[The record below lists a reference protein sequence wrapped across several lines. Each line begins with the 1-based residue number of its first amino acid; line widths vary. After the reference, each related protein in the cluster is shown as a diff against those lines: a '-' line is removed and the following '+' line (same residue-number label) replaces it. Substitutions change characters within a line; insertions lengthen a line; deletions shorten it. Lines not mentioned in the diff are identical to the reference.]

1 MAVCKRIKKQN
12 CAIIQARMT
21 SKRLSEKCMK
31 DLAGKPLIDHVIER
45 AKAIKGISHVILAVP
60 DSPESNPLIERAK
73 ALGIESFMGSED
85 NVLSRYYNAAL
96 KYGAEFI
103 IRITADN
110 PLTDPDYA
118 SMALEIATESEAD
131 LCSIS
136 NIPLGTG
143 TEIIKFSALKEAFEN
158 AERPYHYEHVTPYIK
173 EHPEIFSIERHSVE
187 IQDFMEG
194 LRLTVDT
201 EEDYQMMNSIFSALY
216 KDKIFPL
223 KDVLNFLKENPSIA
237 ESNLNVQQRKMTH
250 SENA

>member
-1 MAVCKRIKKQN
+1 MVVCKRIKKHN

-21 SKRLSEKCMK
+21 SKRLSGKCMK

-45 AKAIKGISHVILAVP
+45 AKAIKGIDYVILAVP
-60 DSPESNPLIERAK
+60 DSPESNPLIDRAS
-73 ALGIESFMGSED
+73 ALGIEYFAGSED

-96 KYGAEFI
+96 KFGGDYI
-103 IRITADN
+103 VRITADN
-110 PLTDPDYA
+110 PLTDPEYA
-118 SMALEIATESEAD
+118 SMALEIATESETD

-143 TEIIKFSALKEAFEN
+143 TEIIKFSALKESFEN

-173 EHPEIFSIERHSVE
+173 EHPEIFSIERHTVE
-187 IQDFMEG
+187 VPSFIEG

-201 EEDYQMMNSIFSALY
+201 DEDYKMMNDIFSALY
-216 KDKIFPL
+216 NGKIL
-223 KDVLNFLKENPSIA
+223 SLKEVLAFLNNNPSIA
-237 ESNLNVQQRKMTH
+237 NSNLNIQQRKMTH